1 MAQKHGFFAA
11 AMFIMRTQ
19 KPVHPSKS
27 GTQMKAISPRA
38 MTASYIV
45 ALLLIAGLSVVSH
58 IALEYALQSSKG
70 SAATINQT
78 GRQRMLSQRIAGLA
92 AQFRSGDVS
101 VRDDLE
107 TAISAFGNC
116 PGLVIAVPVCR

>member
-1 MAQKHGFFAA
+1 
-11 AMFIMRTQ
+11 
-19 KPVHPSKS
+19 
-27 GTQMKAISPRA
+27 MKAISPRA